1 MNPSPRLTPFGWITI
16 WCILF
21 WAIVFA
27 MLTQAFGNM
36 VKFAWNPNPEPDISH
51 YVITYGTESG
61 NRTQSVN
68 TGNVT
73 TYTVGGLE
81 NSTTYYFALQAVN
94 TSGLI
99 SLPTD
104 EISHT
109 TAAPPPSNGIL
120 VMPRKDWV
128 VTASSELGAKFVRG
142 HTFDAKADTFWHTKR
157 ETATPAELPHWL
169 AVDFGS
175 EQPVKGFRFTPRR
188 PEDDTSSQARLNEWK
203 LYLSNDGQV
212 WGEAVAQGDF
222 PNDTELKEYLLPEAI
237 TARHLKVEMVS
248 AHGEPPPY
256 AWAVAEFYALVV
268 DPDFVEP
275 PPPPPPPDPKPPE
288 PPKGF
293 MRIVLQ
299 SSTDLK
305 TWVDLAVIWEGPELD
320 REFFRVKLEEP

>member
-1 MNPSPRLTPFGWITI
+1 MIPSARIHPLTWI
-16 WCILF
+16 ILAGLLA
-21 WAIVFA
+21 WSILIASLFA
-27 MLTQAFGNM
+27 NF

-73 TYTVGGLE
+73 TYTVSGLE

-109 TAAPPPSNGIL
+109 TAAPPPSTGIL
-120 VMPRKDWV
+120 VLPRNDWSITV
-128 VTASSELGAKFVRG
+128 SSELGSRFLKNNAIDG
-142 HTFDAKADTFWHTKR
+142 KAGTYWHSQR
-157 ETATPAELPHWL
+157 SADVAPHWL
-169 AVDFGS
+169 AVDLAS
-175 EQPVKGFRFTPRR
+175 PQEIKGFRFTPRR

-203 LYLSNDGQV
+203 LYLSDDGQT
-212 WGEAVAQGDF
+212 WGEPIAQGAF
-222 PNDTELKEYLLPEAI
+222 PNDTEIKEYFLPESI
-237 TARHLKVEMVS
+237 TARHLKVEMLS

-256 AWAVAEFYALVV
+256 AWAVAEFYTLIE
-268 DPDFVEP
+268 DPDFTKPLPTP
-275 PPPPPPPDPKPPE
+275 PNPNPPDPTKT
-288 PPKGF
+288 

-305 TWVDLAVIWEGPELD
+305 TWQNLATIWQGPELD
-320 REFFRVKLEEP
+320 RQYFRLETSNPENP